1 MTMWLS
7 RASWW
12 TQALAMGAAFAAAH
26 VVIGLLDEGEP
37 HYARALSGGLVFG
50 ALMGPQI
57 ARQQRRLRAAAE
69 PIPLG
74 REKEAIRAA
83 SRGPVPVEL
92 AVRSAAVRVTRHRQ
106 QELARANG
114 RARIAV
120 PVIVLGIIVLATSVG
135 WWLLVPA
142 AFVAGV
148 GVHQVL
154 LLPRRIDRRL
164 ALLCALPSPDP
175 TSAA

>member
-1 MTMWLS
+1 MTIWLL

-12 TQALAMGAAFAAAH
+12 TQALAMGAAFAAAW
-26 VVIGLLDEGEP
+26 VITGLLVDGEP
-37 HYARALSGGLVFG
+37 HFTPTLSGGLVCA
-50 ALMGPQI
+50 ALAYPQI
-57 ARQQRRLRAAAE
+57 ARQHRRLRAAAE
-69 PIPLG
+69 PVPLG

-83 SRGPVPVEL
+83 FRGPVPVES
-92 AVRSAAVRVTRHRQ
+92 AIRSAAVRVMRQRQ

-120 PVIVLGIIVLATSVG
+120 PVIILSNIVLAASVG

-142 AFVAGV
+142 AVVAGV
-148 GVHQVL
+148 GLHQIL

-164 ALLCALPSPDP
+164 SLLRSSVA
-175 TSAA
+175 